1 MSHQSATK
9 MLIQF
14 QERMEQQNLAI
25 AELFSNP
32 RNVFQDCKADASSNM
47 EDTNPIA
54 SIVSSTQEFIGIS
67 QTLTAQR
74 GSASSNLVS
83 CNKQISLNAGD
94 SLSSET
100 VLLIIASYLSLMK
113 LYESLFHGVYH
124 SFCHVP
130 PEAIKAIKVKGVLR
144 IGGISSLQD
153 VSVHS
158 YATGII
164 DVLKSQIQALECC
177 IGLPEAYCLSDEAR
191 STKSGSDALFARPGR
206 QKLLSIV
213 MEQED
218 VKWYRNDKSCV
229 QSIRQNM
236 ERSLAFFSP

>member
-1 MSHQSATK
+1 MF
-9 MLIQF
+9 LQF
-14 QERMEQQNLAI
+14 QEKIEQQNLAI

-32 RNVFQDCKADASSNM
+32 RNVFQDCKADASSHM

-54 SIVSSTQEFIGIS
+54 SIVNSTQEFIGIV
-67 QTLTAQR
+67 QTLTAQ
-74 GSASSNLVS
+74 SSVS
-83 CNKQISLNAGD
+83 CNRPVSSNAGD
-94 SLSSET
+94 YLSSEAI
-100 VLLIIASYLSLMK
+100 LLIIASYLSLMK

-124 SFCHVP
+124 CFCKVP

-164 DVLKSQIQALECC
+164 DVLKTQIQALESC
-177 IGLPEAYCLSDEAR
+177 IGVPERYRLSNDAGSKSS
-191 STKSGSDALFARPGR
+191 STAALFAQPDR
-206 QKLLSIV
+206 QRLLSVI

-218 VKWYRNDKSCV
+218 VQLYRNNKSCV
-229 QSIRQNM
+229 ESIRQNM
-236 ERSLAFFSP
+236 ESLLAFFSP